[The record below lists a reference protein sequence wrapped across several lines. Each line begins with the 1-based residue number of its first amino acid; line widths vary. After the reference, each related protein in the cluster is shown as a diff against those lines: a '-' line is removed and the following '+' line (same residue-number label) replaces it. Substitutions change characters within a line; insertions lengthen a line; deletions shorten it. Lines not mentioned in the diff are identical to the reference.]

1 MFLKGHCHEIFD
13 TLKNPLPEPDM
24 NSQNR
29 SREIFRFREDI
40 REKMWAML
48 GIRIWMQRIRIL
60 IILEKLVEVFKQFFS
75 LPL

>member
-1 MFLKGHCHEIFD
+1 
-13 TLKNPLPEPDM
+13 M

-29 SREIFRFREDI
+29 SREFFRFGEDI

-60 IILEKLVEVFKQFFS
+60 IILEKLVEVLKQFFS